1 MYSYRTICSLL
12 AYMLDIFFWCSALA
26 ATSSALCMINVP
38 RNPANEA
45 RYTEASR
52 K

>member
-1 MYSYRTICSLL
+1 MYSYGTICSLL
-12 AYMLDIFFWCSALA
+12 AFMLDFFWVLGFSGHLI
-26 ATSSALCMINVP
+26 ALCMINVP